1 MTNGGR
7 ENYFIGRIE
16 VQTKS
21 SNTHF
26 AQHITKKKRYKW
38 NAIIII
44 FQFFVRT
51 LQLLELY
58 LVHHLLEVCAN
69 AVELHVR

>member
-7 ENYFIGRIE
+7 ENYFIGGKRSPDKIIKY
-16 VQTKS
+16 TLHT
-21 SNTHF
+21 TH
-26 AQHITKKKRYKW
+26 HLKKGYKW
-38 NAIIII
+38 NTIII

>member
-16 VQTKS
+16 VKTKS
-21 SNTHF
+21 SNTRFTHYL
-26 AQHITKKKRYKW
+26 KKGYKK
-38 NAIIII
+38 NAIII